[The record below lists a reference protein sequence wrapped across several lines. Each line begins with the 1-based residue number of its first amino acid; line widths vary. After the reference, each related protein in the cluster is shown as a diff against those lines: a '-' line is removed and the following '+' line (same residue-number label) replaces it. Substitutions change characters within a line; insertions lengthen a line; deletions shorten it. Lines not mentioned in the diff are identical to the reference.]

1 MGKLIMRK
9 LNNTSGKSIFMAL
22 LLLLVAVVVS
32 VVIVTVALTSVM
44 HVQDNKTSQQ
54 EYLACAS
61 AADLIK
67 DCVAGSTYTYTNKTG
82 TRFYKNKNGKGGKEF
97 TVNEPESYTE
107 TSEVTTDG
115 EMKNFVTKVSR
126 AIRDESWAMAT
137 GEFEINQTEVNG
149 TNPVNAEWKIT
160 YDTNSKKY
168 NLKIYLSYQ
177 KDDSTNGYRMNMTIP
192 ISVEEDQIKG
202 TETHKCTLSI
212 ETINKLYLS
221 NHSDYRLEH
230 CDLDNYGYAYEAGRK
245 DHPDFALSGTTTTI
259 TWESA
264 STTGIKISKGAENYE
279 N

>member
-32 VVIVTVALTSVM
+32 VVIVTVAITSVM

-82 TRFYKNKNGKGGKEF
+82 TRYYKNKIGKGEKEF

-107 TSEVTTDG
+107 TSEVTTARG
-115 EMKNFVTKVSR
+115 MKNFVTRVSR
-126 AIRDESWAMAT
+126 AIRENTLSTAT
-137 GEFEINQTEVNG
+137 GKFKIEQTEVNG

-160 YDTNSKKY
+160 YDTNSEKY

-177 KDDSTNGYRMNMTIP
+177 KADSTNGYRMNMSIP
-192 ISVEEDQIKG
+192 ISVEKDSITG
-202 TETHKCTLSI
+202 TEPHKCTLSI

-221 NHSDYRLEH
+221 THSDYRSVHSSLKR
-230 CDLDNYGYAYEAGRK
+230 DGYAYELGRK
-245 DHPDFALSGTTTTI
+245 NHNDFNLSGTTTTI
-259 TWESA
+259 TWQGA
-264 STTGIKISKGAENYE
+264 STTGIKISKGAEGYE